1 MEIFRTP
8 QRMVAVRVLLEDG
21 QKLEGGFYVPAT
33 GPDGN
38 PGRLLD
44 RLNDA
49 SEEFL
54 PLAGRYETLLNK
66 SCIVTVELASG
77 QQQTEGIESDVAR
90 EQKVRIA
97 LARGDTVEGWIRYL
111 MPEERSRLLDY
122 LNEAPNFIPV
132 IGERRV
138 SLVHRRFIQ
147 SVEELT
153 GVSAVK

>member
-8 QRMVAVRVLLEDG
+8 QRMVPVRVLLADG
-21 QKLEGGFYVPAT
+21 QKLEGGFYAPAT
-33 GPDGN
+33 GLDGN

-66 SCIVTVELASG
+66 SWIVTVELASG
-77 QQQTEGIESDVAR
+77 QQQTEGIESDFAR
-90 EQKVRIA
+90 EQKVRIV
-97 LARGDTVEGWIRYL
+97 LAHGDTVEGWVRYL
-111 MPEERSRLLDY
+111 MPEERTRLLDY
-122 LNEAPNFIPV
+122 LNEAPSFIPV
-132 IGERRV
+132 IGEQRV
-138 SLVHRRFIQ
+138 TLVHRRFVQSIQ
-147 SVEELT
+147 ELT